1 MQHFLNLQL
10 ASGAN
15 LILREK
21 LMKLKFLA
29 IMTALLLSAGCAL
42 SAKAD
47 TVNLTINNPMQG
59 TIAGGTLVYNATV
72 TASASNSGDVY
83 LNGDNFSDT
92 LPYVID
98 DSPFYDNFPFSLA
111 PGQSYTGELFEI
123 AFPSDAAPGSY
134 DGTFFLLGGSDGSTY
149 NTLDSANF
157 SANVTPE
164 PSSFVLLG
172 TGLCG
177 AVAYVRRR
185 KTSVL

>member
-1 MQHFLNLQL
+1 
-10 ASGAN
+10 
-15 LILREK
+15 
-21 LMKLKFLA
+21 MKL
-29 IMTALLLSAGCAL
+29 LSTGCAL

-47 TVNLTINNPMQG
+47 TVNLTINNSTQATG
-59 TIAGGTLVYNATV
+59 AGGTLVYDATV

-123 AFPSDAAPGSY
+123 AFPNDAAPGYY
-134 DGTFFLLGGSDGSTY
+134 DGTFFLLGGPDGSTY

-157 SANVTPE
+157 SATVTPE
-164 PSSFVLLG
+164 PSSFVLLS

-177 AVAYVRRR
+177 AIAYVRRR
-185 KTSVL
+185 RALIL